1 MFLEL
6 VGFET
11 NKGTVSLQ
19 FTCLGPDEMKIL
31 SENGDENK
39 IKYKCLFTKRGEN
52 KGREFV
58 LDPGATYE
66 FRVKAVI
73 PGIKERVSGER
84 KRKYRSWMNRTQKN
98 WRRSSRTSEEC

>member
-66 FRVKAVI
+66 FRVKAVF
-73 PGIKERVSGER
+73 PGAKEGEWGEETNVQVLNGPSPEKLEEELEYIKRI
-84 KRKYRSWMNRTQKN
+84 
-98 WRRSSRTSEEC
+98 